1 MQHNRSFRIRPPST
15 GYITLGTQV
24 VAAVSAL
31 VMVLMSACHSTPP
44 ANAFA
49 STAADKAVES
59 QLQRADTM
67 PPLQPFDEG
76 FGAATQAP

>member
-1 MQHNRSFRIRPPST
+1 MHDTCLFKTRPPSG
-15 GYITLGTQV
+15 GYITLGTQL

-49 STAADKAVES
+49 STATDKALEAS
-59 QLQRADTM
+59 LQRVDTM
-67 PPLQPFDEG
+67 APLQPFDEG
-76 FGAATQAP
+76 FGAATLAP